1 VRTAGDP
8 AAMTKTVAAAVH
20 AIDPTVALDHVETLN
35 QIYEDD
41 LSGDRFGL
49 LLYAS
54 FAAIA
59 LMLATVGIYGVM
71 AFAVGQRT
79 HEIGVRMALGAGRG
93 QVVIMV
99 LREALVLA
107 CAGLAIGLGGAF
119 LAGRAM
125 QSMLY
130 GIGSTDFAAL
140 GAVSAIL
147 LISSL
152 FASYIP
158 ARRASQVDPMHA
170 LRIE

>member
-20 AIDPTVALDHVETLN
+20 AIDPAVALDHAETLD
-35 QIYEDD
+35 QIREDD

-59 LMLATVGIYGVM
+59 LLLATVGIYGVM

-93 QVVIMV
+93 HVVIMV

-119 LAGRAM
+119 LVGRAM

-140 GAVSAIL
+140 GAMSALL